1 MSVNQPIY
9 IDELQWAE
17 GKKKLGIVGC
27 FREEEEEVAMKLKEM
42 VEVARIELATSYSI
56 QAI

>member
-1 MSVNQPIY
+1 MSVNQLIY

-17 GKKKLGIVGC
+17 GKKKLGIGGC

-42 VEVARIELATSYSI
+42 VEVARVELAFSYSY
-56 QAI
+56 

>member
-42 VEVARIELATSYSI
+42 VEVARRELIEMLD
-56 QAI
+56 

>member
-17 GKKKLGIVGC
+17 GKKKIGIVGC
-27 FREEEEEVAMKLKEM
+27 FREEEEEVVIKIEEM
-42 VEVARIELATSYSI
+42 VEVARVELATSYSI
-56 QAI
+56 QAL